1 MTMENDLRIT
11 QHRVQAATF
20 VESPHADE
28 RPSDEDIS
36 LLVVHGISLPAG
48 QFGKPYITQL
58 FLGCLDCEADPSFA
72 PLVGLRVSAHCLIRR
87 DGELIQY
94 VPFNKRAWHAGVSSW
109 DGRSAC
115 NDFSIGVELEG
126 TDTTP
131 YTEQQYQRLAQLIA
145 AIQSTYPAITDDRIV
160 GHEDIAPGR
169 KTDPGPAF
177 DWPRLQRA
185 CARQH
190 SAQSQNKGN

>member
-1 MTMENDLRIT
+1 MTNELRIT
-11 QHRVQAATF
+11 QHRVETASF
-20 VESPHADE
+20 IESPHADA
-28 RPSDEDIS
+28 RPDEADIS

-58 FLGCLDCEADPSFA
+58 FLGTLDCEVDPGFA
-72 PLVGLRVSAHCLIRR
+72 PLANLRVSAHCLIRR

-109 DGRSAC
+109 EGRDAC
-115 NDFSIGVELEG
+115 NDFSIGIELEG

-131 YTEQQYQRLAQLIA
+131 YTEQQYQRLAQLTA
-145 AIQSTYPAITDDRIV
+145 AIQNTYPAITDDRIV

-177 DWPRLQRA
+177 DWSRF
-185 CARQH
+185 QH
-190 SAQSQNKGN
+190 ECVIQSEPLSHNKGN